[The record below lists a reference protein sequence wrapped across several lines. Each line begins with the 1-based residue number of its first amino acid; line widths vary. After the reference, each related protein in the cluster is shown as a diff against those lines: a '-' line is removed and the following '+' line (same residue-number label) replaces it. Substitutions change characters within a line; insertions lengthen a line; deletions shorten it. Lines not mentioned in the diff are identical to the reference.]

1 MGAGQSFQCP
11 IEFKQAEAGFGCT
24 NQCPTTK
31 GWEVRM
37 VEGVTNCVFAADP
50 KFKVKM
56 NVVPMIIAA
65 SDQPPPSYTS
75 LPSRVIYEEEYKR
88 FSNEMIVVNGQIDK
102 QFKLNSAFKTL
113 QDAENVRDQAP
124 DAYNQARVAYY
135 TLLKGDTWINEERNR
150 IAQTEAQPVVNDYV
164 NRYTA
169 ATNQSAQTRS
179 TIGIVNSVKDKM
191 LSIQDDMQ
199 FSVDAFQRH
208 VGDIRNQI
216 NIERKKKQEEMVN
229 GGDWIEILM
238 NFVIVFALIAAIF
251 YVYKAV
257 TRVQQPT
264 PLTLAPT

>member
-1 MGAGQSFQCP
+1 MGQGQSFQCP
-11 IEFKQAEAGFGCT
+11 VEFKQAESGFGCT
-24 NQCPTTK
+24 NKCLTTR

-37 VEGVTNCVFAADP
+37 VDGVTNCVFAADP

-56 NVVPMIIAA
+56 NVVPMIIAP
-65 SDQPPPSYTS
+65 SDQPPPSYIS
-75 LPSRVIYEEEYKR
+75 LPSKDIYEEEYKR
-88 FSNEMIVVNGQIDK
+88 FLNEMIVVSGQIDK
-102 QFKLNSAFKTL
+102 QTKLNSAFQTL
-113 QDAENVRDQAP
+113 QNAENARDEAP

-135 TLLKGDTWINEERNR
+135 TLLKGDTWINEEKNR
-150 IAQTEAQPVVNDYV
+150 IAQSEAQPIVNQYV
-164 NRYTA
+164 NRYSVA
-169 ATNQSAQTRS
+169 ANQSAQTRS
-179 TIGIVNSVKDKM
+179 TINLVNSVKDKM

-238 NFVIVFALIAAIF
+238 NFVIVFALIAAIY
-251 YVYKAV
+251 YVFKAV